1 MIPMYVSRS
10 RPSPPYSSGMVTPKS
25 PRARICST
33 MASGKV
39 SERSR
44 SEATGMTSRA
54 TKRRTVSMI
63 SDRTS
68 SSVAPVFGL
77 LMAPITI
84 HFVGVDAESQ
94 FGEECFPMA
103 TSLMHRGLESAAEKL
118 PDRVAVLAGD
128 DRWTYGELDRA
139 ANALAQHLAAC
150 GVGRGDRVA
159 VMTSNRPEFVVA
171 VNAASKL
178 GAAPVMLNSSW
189 KALEVATALG
199 LTAPRYGV
207 ADGAAVG
214 LLAQQLGADAVLD
227 LDDAVAAVVI
237 DRTSDAPAPAVAVR
251 DTDDAVFVFSS
262 GTTDRPKAVRHLHR
276 SIDLGTQ
283 HWVPALGL
291 GSEDRFQVATPPSHI
306 LGLLNLLAAAAAG
319 ATVRLHRRF
328 DLDEELRYIMWGAT
342 PITPSVAELVS
353 ARTGVRWLPAYG
365 TSEVPV
371 ITANPVHHPERW
383 RLDSA
388 GLPVDGV
395 TLRVVDLQ
403 TGDVLPSGETG
414 EVQVLSDSA
423 MAGYL
428 PDEATAS
435 AFADGWYRT
444 GDVGWLEPE
453 GWVHLTDRS
462 KEMIK
467 VSGFQVAPAEIEAVL
482 HGHPDVVDCAV
493 FGVPDE
499 RAGEV
504 PVAAVRLQAGSDVTA
519 DDLQRLVADSL
530 ATYKRLHHV
539 VLVEVVP
546 RTPSGKVLR
555 RTLRDEW
562 APTLAAARPD

>member
-1 MIPMYVSRS
+1 
-10 RPSPPYSSGMVTPKS
+10 
-25 PRARICST
+25 
-33 MASGKV
+33 MA
-39 SERSR
+39 
-44 SEATGMTSRA
+44 A
-54 TKRRTVSMI
+54 
-63 SDRTS
+63 
-68 SSVAPVFGL
+68 
-77 LMAPITI
+77 
-84 HFVGVDAESQ
+84 
-94 FGEECFPMA
+94 
-103 TSLMHRGLESAAEKL
+103 SLMHHGLESAAEKL
-118 PDRVAVLAGD
+118 PDHTAVLAGD

-139 ANALAQHLAAC
+139 ANALAQHLAAQ
-150 GVGRGDRVA
+150 GIGRGDRVA
-159 VMTSNRPEFVVA
+159 VMTSNRPEFVVT
-171 VNAASKL
+171 VHAASKL

-189 KALEVATALG
+189 KAIEVGTAVD

-207 ADGAAVG
+207 ADGAGVA
-214 LLAQQLGADAVLD
+214 LLAQRLGADAVLH
-227 LDDAVAAVVI
+227 LDDADAAVVI
-237 DRTSDAPAPAVAVR
+237 DRTSDAPAPSVGVR
-251 DTDDAVFVFSS
+251 ETDDAVFVFSS
-262 GTTDRPKAVRHLHR
+262 GTTDRPKAVRHIHR

-283 HWVPALGL
+283 HWVNALGL
-291 GSEDRFQVATPPSHI
+291 GPEDRFQVATPPSHI

-328 DLDEELRYIMWGAT
+328 DLDEELRCIQDERMTLEMAVAPIALAMANHPNLEDYDLSSLRYVMWGAT

-371 ITANPVHHPERW
+371 ITANPVDDPDRW

-388 GLPVDGV
+388 GLPVGGV
-395 TLRVVDLQ
+395 TLRVVDLD
-403 TGDVLPSGETG
+403 TGEVLPSGGVG

-428 PDEATAS
+428 PDEATAA
-435 AFADGWYRT
+435 AFDDGWYRT

-482 HGHPDVVDCAV
+482 HGHLAVIDCAV
-493 FGVPDE
+493 FGVPDA

-504 PVAAVRLQAGSDVTA
+504 PVAAVQLQAGSDITTE
-519 DDLQRLVADSL
+519 DLERLVADSL
-530 ATYKRLHHV
+530 ATYKRLRHV
-539 VLVEVVP
+539 MLVDAIP

-555 RTLRDEW
+555 RTLREEW
-562 APTLAAARPD
+562 VAASATAPPG

>member
-1 MIPMYVSRS
+1 
-10 RPSPPYSSGMVTPKS
+10 MVTPKS
-25 PRARICST
+25 PRACICST

-39 SERSR
+39 SDRSR

-68 SSVAPVFGL
+68 SSVATVFGL

-84 HFVGVDAESQ
+84 HFLGVDAESQ

-118 PDRVAVLAGD
+118 PDHVAVLAGD

-139 ANALAQHLAAC
+139 ANALAQHLAAR

-171 VNAASKL
+171 VHATSKL

-189 KALEVATALG
+189 KALEVATAVG

-207 ADGAAVG
+207 ADGAGVA
-214 LLAQQLGADAVLD
+214 LLAQHLGVDAVL
-227 LDDAVAAVVI
+227 
-237 DRTSDAPAPAVAVR
+237 
-251 DTDDAVFVFSS
+251 VFSS
-262 GTTDRPKAVRHLHR
+262 GTTDRPKAVRHIHR

-283 HWVPALGL
+283 HWVAALGL
-291 GSEDRFQVATPPSHI
+291 GPGDRFQVATPPSHI

-328 DLDEELRYIMWGAT
+328 DLDEELRCIQDERMTLEMAVAPIALAMANHPNLEDYDLSSLRYVMWGAT

-371 ITANPVHHPERW
+371 ITANPVDDPDRW

-388 GLPVDGV
+388 GLPVGGV
-395 TLRVVDLQ
+395 TLRVVDLD
-403 TGDVLPSGETG
+403 TGEVLPSGGVG

-428 PDEATAS
+428 PDEATAA
-435 AFADGWYRT
+435 AFDDGWYRT

-504 PVAAVRLQAGSDVTA
+504 PVAAVRLQAGSDATA
-519 DDLQRLVADSL
+519 EDLQRLVADAL

-562 APTLAAARPD
+562 APALAAAQLD